1 MQRIG
6 LVLMGMLVLQAGC
19 GDDDNGDRLRDA
31 MPSDALR
38 DALEDALVD
47 APGETSFNVTLTPEQ
62 EVPVCDAASDTAT
75 GTAMVTIPADGQ
87 SVIVESV
94 TWSNLSGDAIAAHI
108 HSGAPGVAGPI
119 VLDFGV
125 NPTSPFMRT
134 FTAADYPSPP
144 PEGAPA
150 TFDAFVAQMRA
161 GNSYVNVH
169 TPMCQAGEI
178 RGQLVP

>member
-1 MQRIG
+1 MRKIG

-19 GDDDNGDRLRDA
+19 GDDDDGDRIRDA
-31 MPSDALR
+31 MLDDALR
-38 DALEDALVD
+38 DALDD
-47 APGETSFNVTLTPEQ
+47 APGDALGDINFNVTLTTNQ
-62 EVPVCDAASDTAT
+62 EVPVCDAASATAT
-75 GTAMVTIPADGQ
+75 GTAEVTVPADGQ

-119 VLDFGV
+119 VLDFGA
-125 NPTSPFMRT
+125 NPESPFTRT

-150 TFDAFVAQMRA
+150 TFAAFIEQMRA
-161 GNSYVNVH
+161 GNTYVNVH
-169 TPMCQAGEI
+169 TPMCQPGEI